1 MARND
6 NWARII
12 AQTKNFLKLDAEG
25 EGLFINERPLNETND
40 IVVPNRIDL
49 YTGLD
54 LTVKDKIFVKKNIPA
69 ALMDT
74 ALLVNGDNYVC
85 AFLQLKDYELD
96 GERQL
101 LLTADA
107 ANINFNNHSSTRY
120 YFVFCDSSTKLY
132 KVPIEVQLSETET
145 TPTHLCIDFGTSNTT
160 AGCHLDEHYVK
171 NISNLAKI
179 NGNVKL
185 NAENIVHF
193 LNRTAVVERNAS
205 YTRIEKNCM
214 APTIVY
220 VNSCENPD
228 AIDYLFGCDAVKRIE
243 AGGWCPKAS
252 CFMEI
257 KRWTSDIDKPESI
270 HDEAGNKLTVKRRDI
285 VKAYLHYIIKAAEN
299 QFKCRFENVHIS
311 APVKLKRKVLELYSS
326 MLAELGYK
334 LEIAHAIDE
343 GIAVLFNL
351 IHEKIKAKQFSSDQY
366 GALII
371 DCGGG
376 TSDLASCYYT
386 IDRDA
391 DDIINLDIKTEYMN
405 GDVNFGGNNLT
416 YRIMQYMKVVYA
428 NGGERVNI
436 DDLITQDTASIFAF
450 IESGL
455 ESHDPNIK
463 NPFDE
468 IYGKLNAE
476 YDRCEAIIPT
486 KYKNYENKDTV
497 SYERVK
503 NNFYFLWEMA
513 DAMKREFY
521 RTTSISRY
529 TFAENAAV
537 GNNDIDLHVKPIDRW
552 RLSRVVNGELVEQPR
567 PAITFTAKEIDKLLR
582 ADIYFIVRKFLNPL
596 YEEGL
601 RRYNQIK
608 LSGQS
613 TKINIFMEALKEFL
627 PGKKISAPNRNVK
640 MINNAEE
647 LKLLCLKGAIAYFNS
662 LEQSYIEV
670 NFENDI
676 KHIPIELYIK
686 NESGEEKIIFKA
698 GDDWNQPAVRRRI
711 TSAGKEVYLYMRDG
725 DGEIGEPY
733 KYFYEGV
740 TYKQSSIEE
749 VEAASGGKINQNNL
763 DGLAPNRKYIF
774 VYLDKERWGFCI
786 MPLYIDDFS
795 NVYRG
800 EIEFCSFEMDLLQ
813 ETFFDGDK

>member
-1 MARND
+1 
-6 NWARII
+6 
-12 AQTKNFLKLDAEG
+12 
-25 EGLFINERPLNETND
+25 
-40 IVVPNRIDL
+40 
-49 YTGLD
+49 
-54 LTVKDKIFVKKNIPA
+54 
-69 ALMDT
+69 MDT

-85 AFLQLKDYELD
+85 AFLQLGEYEID

-101 LLTADA
+101 LLTARAD
-107 ANINFNNHSSTRY
+107 NINFNNHSSTRY
-120 YFVFCDSSTKLY
+120 YFVFCDSATKLF
-132 KVPIEVQLSETET
+132 KVPIEVQLTETET

-160 AGCHLDEHYVK
+160 AGCHLDDHYVK

-179 NGNVKL
+179 NGNVRL
-185 NAENIVHF
+185 NAENIVQF
-193 LNRTAVVERNAS
+193 LNRTPVVDRNAS
-205 YTRIEKNCM
+205 YTRIEKTFM

-220 VNSCENPD
+220 VNSCKNPD
-228 AIDYLFGCDAVKRIE
+228 AVEYLFGCDAVKRIE

-257 KRWTSDIDKPESI
+257 KRWTSDLNKSESI
-270 HDEAGNKLTVKRRDI
+270 HDEEGNKLTVGRRDI

-311 APVKLKRKVLELYSS
+311 APVKLKRKVLELYST
-326 MLAELGYK
+326 MLADLGYK

-343 GIAVLFNL
+343 GIAVLFNI
-351 IHEKIKAKQFSSDQY
+351 IHEKIKAKQFDRRKY

-376 TSDLASCYYT
+376 TSDLASCYYS
-386 IDRDA
+386 IDRDS
-391 DDIINLDIKTEYMN
+391 DDIINLDITTEYMN

-416 YRIMQYMKVVYA
+416 YRIMQYMKVVYSA
-428 NGGERVNI
+428 AVDQNAPRVNI
-436 DDLITQDTASIFAF
+436 DELITQDITSIFAF

-455 ESHDPNIK
+455 ESHDPNVQ

-476 YDRCEAIIPT
+476 YERCEAIIPT

-503 NNFYFLWEMA
+503 NNFWFLWEMA

-529 TFAENAAV
+529 TFADNAAV
-537 GNNDIDLHVKPIDRW
+537 GNKDIDLHVKPIERW
-552 RLSRVVNGELVEQPR
+552 RLSRVINGELVEQRR
-567 PAITFTAKEIDKLLR
+567 PEITFTAKEIDKLLR

-627 PGKKISAPNRNVK
+627 PGKKMSAPNGNAK
-640 MINNAEE
+640 MLNDAEE

-670 NFENDI
+670 KFENDI
-676 KHIPIELYIK
+676 KHIPISVYVK
-686 NESGEEKIIFKA
+686 NESGEEKTIFNV
-698 GDDWNQPAVRRRI
+698 GDDWNQPAVRRR
-711 TSAGKEVYLYMRDG
+711 TTNAGKDVYLYMCDA

-740 TYKQSSIEE
+740 TYKPSSVEE
-749 VEAASGGKINQNNL
+749 VSATSGGMINQNEL
-763 DGLAPNRKYIF
+763 DALSANRKYIF
-774 VYLDKERWGFCI
+774 IYLDKERWGFCI
-786 MPLYIDDFS
+786 MPLYVDEFA

-800 EIEFCSFEMDLLQ
+800 EVEFCSFETELLQ